1 LAGGNAHELAVMVV
15 KAAICMPGAIATC
28 QRGYEYHAC
37 EIFNAIDNKHPDD
50 IVMLLDV
57 HNLLTEAMKNH
68 IQLRP
73 VSSRESKRKVDAITN
88 GNHLEKIIE
97 ILSFLANHTSV
108 TK

>member
-1 LAGGNAHELAVMVV
+1 MVV
-15 KAAICMPGAIATC
+15 KAAICMPEAPIATC
-28 QRGYEYHAC
+28 QRGYDHAC

-57 HNLLTEAMKNH
+57 HNLLTEAMKKH

-73 VSSRESKRKVDAITN
+73 VSSRESKRKSPN

-97 ILSFLANHTSV
+97 ILSSLANHTSV